1 MCVYRLFT
9 AAKLMLLV
17 LTHLFIVAD
26 FPPTWESLQQNV
38 KKSSENMQMF
48 EVDQGSQEYAD
59 AVKEFEESMNK
70 WGYKFS
76 IEKVQ
81 RIENR
86 VEYTKHMA
94 LNESFKEKY
103 QKRDVLVMRLFH
115 GSKFASLQLIAVQ
128 GFNRNFAADA
138 NGKVLSLQY

>member
-1 MCVYRLFT
+1 
-9 AAKLMLLV
+9 
-17 LTHLFIVAD
+17 
-26 FPPTWESLQQNV
+26 
-38 KKSSENMQMF
+38 MF

-59 AVKEFEESMNK
+59 AKKEFEESMNK

-94 LNESFKEKY
+94 LNESVKEKY
-103 QKRDVLVMRLFH
+103 QKKDVLVKRLFH
-115 GSKFASLQLIAVQ
+115 GSRFDSVQLIAVQ

-138 NGKVLSLQY
+138 NGKVLSIQY